1 MSVISDKLATLP
13 EKSGVYIMLDEY
25 DNVLYVGKA
34 KILKNRVRQYFH
46 KSVKND
52 KTMALVDK
60 IKDFRYIITPNEYE
74 ALILENNLI
83 KEYNPPY
90 NILLKDDKT
99 YPYIRINVKEKYPRI
114 EVCYKLRSD
123 GAKYFGPYMLGISV
137 RDIMEVIEAVFPL
150 RTCRNMPKKECLNY
164 HLKKCLAPCVGKVT
178 PEEYG
183 KVVKDVIKFLNGDD
197 AFVSELIANK
207 MTKFAEMEEFE
218 LALHYRNV
226 SEILEKLVRKQTI
239 PFKQDVNIDVFT
251 FATNGMYSVVNCF
264 AVRGGKFL
272 GGDNYPYYEVEK
284 SNCLASFIMQYYE
297 KNPVLCSEIIVGEEL
312 EFKAEL
318 ADYLSEKAGK
328 KINITTPTGGI
339 RRQLV
344 EMGETNCAEYLSRQ
358 LEHFNKYQEMTKG
371 AVAQLMGSLSLP
383 CFPRRMEC
391 YDISHISGTNKVASM
406 VVFIDGEKSSKNY
419 RHFKIRTVQGNNDF
433 ASMYE
438 ALSRRLAKIGK
449 SEDLS
454 FNAKPDLIVIDG
466 GKGQLTYALKAA
478 EDAGFDVNF
487 ISLAKREEEVF
498 LPGREDSVIL
508 SRNSLALKL
517 IIRIRDE
524 AHRFAITHHRNLRQK
539 QMTETELT
547 KIPGIGKEKAKI
559 LLGAFKKIEAVSAAT
574 EEELAAVKGISKKDA
589 EQIKKYYEGEK
600 NVKI

>member
-207 MTKFAEMEEFE
+207 MKKFAEMEEFE

-371 AVAQLMGSLSLP
+371 AVAQLMESLSLP
-383 CFPRRMEC
+383 CLPRRMEC

-478 EDAGFDVNF
+478 EDAGVDVNF

-559 LLGAFKKIEAVSAAT
+559 LLGAFKKIEAVAAAT

>member
-371 AVAQLMGSLSLP
+371 AVAQLMESLSLP
-383 CFPRRMEC
+383 CLPRRMEC

-478 EDAGFDVNF
+478 EDAGVDVNF

-559 LLGAFKKIEAVSAAT
+559 LLGAFKKIEAVAAAT

>member
-239 PFKQDVNIDVFT
+239 PFKQYVNIDVFT

-371 AVAQLMGSLSLP
+371 AVAQLMESLSLP
-383 CFPRRMEC
+383 CLPRRMEC

-478 EDAGFDVNF
+478 EDAGVDVNF

-559 LLGAFKKIEAVSAAT
+559 LLGAFKKIEAVAAAT

>member
-60 IKDFRYIITPNEYE
+60 IKNFRYIITPNEYE

-371 AVAQLMGSLSLP
+371 AVAQLMESLSLP
-383 CFPRRMEC
+383 CLPRRTEC
-391 YDISHISGTNKVASM
+391 YDVSHISGTNKVASM

-478 EDAGFDVNF
+478 EDAGVDVNF

-508 SRNSLALKL
+508 PRNSLALKL

-559 LLGAFKKIEAVSAAT
+559 LLGAFKKIEAVAAAT

>member
-371 AVAQLMGSLSLP
+371 AVAQLMESLSLP
-383 CFPRRMEC
+383 CLPRRMEC
-391 YDISHISGTNKVASM
+391 YDVSHISGTNKVASM

-478 EDAGFDVNF
+478 EDAGVDVNF

-559 LLGAFKKIEAVSAAT
+559 LLGAFKKIEAVAAAT

>member
-1 MSVISDKLATLP
+1 MFHRIFICEDDPIQLLSLKQYVANYSAFHERDFSVSLATQ
-13 EKSGVYIMLDEY
+13 M
-25 DNVLYVGKA
+25 
-34 KILKNRVRQYFH
+34 
-46 KSVKND
+46 
-52 KTMALVDK
+52 
-60 IKDFRYIITPNEYE
+60 
-74 ALILENNLI
+74 
-83 KEYNPPY
+83 
-90 NILLKDDKT
+90 
-99 YPYIRINVKEKYPRI
+99 
-114 EVCYKLRSD
+114 
-123 GAKYFGPYMLGISV
+123 
-137 RDIMEVIEAVFPL
+137 
-150 RTCRNMPKKECLNY
+150 
-164 HLKKCLAPCVGKVT
+164 
-178 PEEYG
+178 PEE
-183 KVVKDVIKFLNGDD
+183 IQKF
-197 AFVSELIANK
+197 VE
-207 MTKFAEMEEFE
+207 T
-218 LALHYRNV
+218 
-226 SEILEKLVRKQTI
+226 
-239 PFKQDVNIDVFT
+239 
-251 FATNGMYSVVNCF
+251 F

-371 AVAQLMGSLSLP
+371 AVAQLMESLSLP
-383 CFPRRMEC
+383 CLPRRMEC

-478 EDAGFDVNF
+478 EDAGVDVNF

-498 LPGREDSVIL
+498 LPEREDSVIL
-508 SRNSLALKL
+508 PRNSLALKL

-559 LLGAFKKIEAVSAAT
+559 LLGAFKKIEAVAAAT
-574 EEELAAVKGISKKDA
+574 EEELAAVKGISKNLFAATSTTLSLRRELNLPKG
-589 EQIKKYYEGEK
+589 QRTP
-600 NVKI
+600 

>member
-60 IKDFRYIITPNEYE
+60 IKNFRYIITPNEYE

-371 AVAQLMGSLSLP
+371 AVAQLMESLSLP
-383 CFPRRMEC
+383 CLPRRMEC

-478 EDAGFDVNF
+478 EDAGVDVNF

-559 LLGAFKKIEAVSAAT
+559 LLGAFKKIEAVAAAT

>member
-371 AVAQLMGSLSLP
+371 AVAQLMESLSLP
-383 CFPRRMEC
+383 CLPRRTEC

-466 GKGQLTYALKAA
+466 GKGQLSYALKAA
-478 EDAGFDVNF
+478 EDAGVDVNF

-559 LLGAFKKIEAVSAAT
+559 LLGAFKKIEAVAAAT

>member
-123 GAKYFGPYMLGISV
+123 GAKYFGPYMLDISV

-371 AVAQLMGSLSLP
+371 AVAQLMESLSLP
-383 CFPRRMEC
+383 CLPRRMEC

-478 EDAGFDVNF
+478 EDAGVDVNF

-559 LLGAFKKIEAVSAAT
+559 LLGAFKKIEAVAAAT

>member
-13 EKSGVYIMLDEY
+13 EQSGVYIMLDEY

-60 IKDFRYIITPNEYE
+60 IKNFRYIITPNEYE

-297 KNPVLCSEIIVGEEL
+297 KNPVLCNEIIVSEDL

-339 RRQLV
+339 RKQLV

-371 AVAQLMGSLSLP
+371 AVAQLMETLNLP
-383 CFPRRMEC
+383 CLPRRMEC

-419 RHFKIRTVQGNNDF
+419 RHFKIRTVHGNNDF

-438 ALSRRLAKIGK
+438 ALSRRLSKIGK

-478 EDAGFDVNF
+478 EDAGVNVNF

-508 SRNSLALKL
+508 PRNSLALKL
-517 IIRIRDE
+517 IVRIRDE
-524 AHRFAITHHRNLRQK
+524 AHRFAITHHRNLRLK

-559 LLGAFKKIEAVSAAT
+559 LLGAFKKIDAISAAT

-589 EQIKKYYEGEK
+589 KEIKRYYEGE
-600 NVKI
+600 NDAKI

>member
-13 EKSGVYIMLDEY
+13 EQSGVYIMLDEY

-60 IKDFRYIITPNEYE
+60 IKNFRYIITPNEYE

-297 KNPVLCSEIIVGEEL
+297 KNPVLCSEIIVGDEL

-318 ADYLSEKAGK
+318 ADYLSVKAGK
-328 KINITTPTGGI
+328 KVNIATPTGGI
-339 RRQLV
+339 RKQLV
-344 EMGETNCAEYLSRQ
+344 EMGKTNCAEYLSRQ

-371 AVAQLMGSLSLP
+371 AVAQLMETLSLSCL
-383 CFPRRMEC
+383 PRRMEC
-391 YDISHISGTNKVASM
+391 YDVSHVGGTNKVASM

-438 ALSRRLAKIGK
+438 ALSRRLTKIGK

-454 FNAKPDLIVIDG
+454 FNTKPDLIVIDG

-478 EDAGFDVNF
+478 EDAGVNVNF

-508 SRNSLALKL
+508 PRNSLALKL
-517 IIRIRDE
+517 IVRIRDE
-524 AHRFAITHHRNLRQK
+524 AHRFAITHHRNLRLK

-559 LLGAFKKIEAVSAAT
+559 LLGAFKKIDAISAAT

-589 EQIKKYYEGEK
+589 KAIKRYYEGE
-600 NVKI
+600 NDAKI

>member
-60 IKDFRYIITPNEYE
+60 IKNFRYIITPNEYE

-328 KINITTPTGGI
+328 KVNITTPTGGI
-339 RRQLV
+339 RKQLV

-371 AVAQLMGSLSLP
+371 AVAQLTETLNLP
-383 CFPRRMEC
+383 CLPRRMEC

-438 ALSRRLAKIGK
+438 ALSRRLTKIGK

-478 EDAGFDVNF
+478 EDAGVNVNF

-517 IIRIRDE
+517 IVRIRDE
-524 AHRFAITHHRNLRQK
+524 AHRFAITHHRNLRLK

-559 LLGAFKKIEAVSAAT
+559 LLGAFKKIEAISAAT
-574 EEELAAVKGISKKDA
+574 EEELAAVNGISKKDA
-589 EQIKKYYEGEK
+589 KEIKRYYEGE
-600 NVKI
+600 NDAKI

>member
-13 EKSGVYIMLDEY
+13 EQSGVYIMLDEY

-60 IKDFRYIITPNEYE
+60 IKNFRYIITPNEYE

-99 YPYIRINVKEKYPRI
+99 YPYIRINVKEKYPKI

-178 PEEYG
+178 PEEYE

-297 KNPVLCSEIIVGEEL
+297 KNPVLCSEIIVGEEF

-328 KINITTPTGGI
+328 KVNITTPTGGI
-339 RRQLV
+339 RKQLV

-371 AVAQLMGSLSLP
+371 AVAQLMEKLNLP
-383 CFPRRMEC
+383 CLPRRMEC
-391 YDISHISGTNKVASM
+391 YDVSHISGTNKVASM

-438 ALSRRLAKIGK
+438 TLSRRLTKIGK

-478 EDAGFDVNF
+478 EDAGVNVNF

-508 SRNSLALKL
+508 SKNSLALKL
-517 IIRIRDE
+517 IVRIRDE
-524 AHRFAITHHRNLRQK
+524 AHRFAITHHRNLRLK

-559 LLGAFKKIEAVSAAT
+559 LLGAFKKIDAISAAT

-589 EQIKKYYEGEK
+589 KEIKRYYEGE
-600 NVKI
+600 NDAKI

>member
-164 HLKKCLAPCVGKVT
+164 HLKKCLAPCVGKIT

-371 AVAQLMGSLSLP
+371 AVAQLMESLSLP
-383 CFPRRMEC
+383 CLPRRMEC

-478 EDAGFDVNF
+478 EDAGVDVNF

-559 LLGAFKKIEAVSAAT
+559 LLGAFKKIEAVAAAT

>member
-13 EKSGVYIMLDEY
+13 EQSGVYIMLDEY

-52 KTMALVDK
+52 KTMALVNK
-60 IKDFRYIITPNEYE
+60 IKNFRYIITPNEYE

-197 AFVSELIANK
+197 AFVSELIESK

-284 SNCLASFIMQYYE
+284 NNCLASFIMQYYE
-297 KNPVLCSEIIVGEEL
+297 KNPVLCSEIIVGEDL

-328 KINITTPTGGI
+328 KVTIATPTGGI
-339 RRQLV
+339 RKQLV

-371 AVAQLMGSLSLP
+371 AVAQLMESLSLP
-383 CFPRRMEC
+383 CLPRRMEC
-391 YDISHISGTNKVASM
+391 YDISHIGGTNKVASM
-406 VVFIDGEKSSKNY
+406 AVFIDGEKSSKNY
-419 RHFKIRTVQGNNDF
+419 RHFKIRTVPGNNDF

-438 ALSRRLAKIGK
+438 ALSRRLTKIGK

-478 EDAGFDVNF
+478 EDVGVNVNF

-498 LPGREDSVIL
+498 LPGRDESVIL
-508 SRNSLALKL
+508 PKNSLALKL
-517 IIRIRDE
+517 IVRIRDE
-524 AHRFAITHHRNLRQK
+524 AHRFAITHHRNLRLK

-559 LLGAFKKIEAVSAAT
+559 LLGAFKKIDAIAAAT

-589 EQIKKYYEGEK
+589 KEIRRYYEGE
-600 NVKI
+600 NDAEI

>member
-13 EKSGVYIMLDEY
+13 EQSGVYIMLDEY

-60 IKDFRYIITPNEYE
+60 IKNFRYIITPNEYE

-99 YPYIRINVKEKYPRI
+99 YPYIRINVKEKYPKI

-297 KNPVLCSEIIVGEEL
+297 KNPVLCSEIIVGEEF

-328 KINITTPTGGI
+328 KVNITTPTGGI
-339 RRQLV
+339 RKQLV

-371 AVAQLMGSLSLP
+371 AVAQLMEKLNLP
-383 CFPRRMEC
+383 CLPRRMEC
-391 YDISHISGTNKVASM
+391 YDVSHISGTNKVASM

-438 ALSRRLAKIGK
+438 TLSRRLTKIGK

-478 EDAGFDVNF
+478 EDAGVNVNF

-508 SRNSLALKL
+508 SKNSLALKL
-517 IIRIRDE
+517 IVRIRDE
-524 AHRFAITHHRNLRQK
+524 AHRFAITHHRNLRLK

-559 LLGAFKKIEAVSAAT
+559 LLGAFKKIDAISAAT

-589 EQIKKYYEGEK
+589 KEIKRYYEGE
-600 NVKI
+600 NDAKI

>member
-13 EKSGVYIMLDEY
+13 EQSGVYIMLDEY

-60 IKDFRYIITPNEYE
+60 IKNFRYIITPNEYE

-318 ADYLSEKAGK
+318 ADYLSVKAGK
-328 KINITTPTGGI
+328 KVNITTPTGGI
-339 RRQLV
+339 RKQLV

-371 AVAQLMGSLSLP
+371 AVAQLMETLNLP
-383 CFPRRMEC
+383 CLPRRMEC

-438 ALSRRLAKIGK
+438 ALTRRLTKIGK

-478 EDAGFDVNF
+478 EDAGVDVNF

-508 SRNSLALKL
+508 PRNSLALKL
-517 IIRIRDE
+517 IVRIRDE
-524 AHRFAITHHRNLRQK
+524 AHRFAITHHRNLRLK

-559 LLGAFKKIEAVSAAT
+559 LLGAFKKIDAISAAT

-589 EQIKKYYEGEK
+589 KEIKRYYEGE
-600 NVKI
+600 NDAKI